1 VSTLSNGEFTFS
13 LKEKVD
19 RFKNMYLFGAIQLF
33 NCVIFVRPSGQSGAD
48 GLPRWN
54 AVVRPYTGQQGQRN
68 PDEYVWE
75 EETPDVVT
83 ARRQKP

>member
-1 VSTLSNGEFTFS
+1 MSNPSNGEFTFS

-19 RFKNMYLFGAIQLF
+19 RFKNMYLFGAVQLF
-33 NCVIFVRPSGQSGAD
+33 NCVIFVRPSGMSGPD

-68 PDEYVWE
+68 SDDADVWK
-75 EETPDVVT
+75 ETDNE
-83 ARRQKP
+83 